1 VDLVDSTAW
10 TQHLD
15 LGVLSRALTRFDA
28 TASEVVVEYGG
39 RVVKLFGDEIMF
51 IADDPATGADIALA
65 LGSTSTMSIPMR
77 AAIGGRTS

>member
-1 VDLVDSTAW
+1 
-10 TQHLD
+10 
-15 LGVLSRALTRFDA
+15 
-28 TASEVVVEYGG
+28 VEYGG

-51 IADDPATGADIALA
+51 IADDPATGADIGLA